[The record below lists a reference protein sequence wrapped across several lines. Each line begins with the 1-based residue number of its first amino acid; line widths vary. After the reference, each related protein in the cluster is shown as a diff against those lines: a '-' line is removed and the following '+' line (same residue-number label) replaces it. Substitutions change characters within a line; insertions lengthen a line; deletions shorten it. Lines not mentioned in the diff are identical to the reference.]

1 MNELKNQLELYL
13 GAYYSE
19 APVSAN
25 YPYAVFDIT
34 LNSKDD
40 ERNACTLEVNVWD
53 KNQYYSRAEKMADDI
68 TRLLDGSIKLSDE
81 VLFYCYT
88 GSRDHVLDE
97 DKQIKRIRM
106 QFELYFY
113 ERS

>member
-1 MNELKNQLELYL
+1 MRKLKDELELYL

-19 APVSAN
+19 APVDAT
-25 YPYAVFDIT
+25 YPYNVFDIEVT
-34 LNSKDD
+34 SKNDNKY
-40 ERNACTLEVNVWD
+40 NAILEVNVWD
-53 KNQYYSRAEKMADDI
+53 KNKYYSRAEAEADKI
-68 TRLLDGSIKLSDE
+68 EHLLDGAISLSDD
-81 VLFYCYT
+81 VLFYCFD
-88 GSRDHVLDE
+88 GSRQHVLDE